1 MTNVNILAERI
12 KTYLGSQITR
22 MAADSPVVG
31 FMKPLILR
39 VLDNHVYKIEDGL
52 KMIADK
58 EGNIDVEAILTE
70 MLESVMSSRPF
81 TINTSFIGDI
91 EIGEGM
97 IKMNLPVVN
106 KRLAFNMSDLQEL
119 KELLTK

>member
-1 MTNVNILAERI
+1 
-12 KTYLGSQITR
+12 
-22 MAADSPVVG
+22 
-31 FMKPLILR
+31 
-39 VLDNHVYKIEDGL
+39 
-52 KMIADK
+52 
-58 EGNIDVEAILTE
+58 
-70 MLESVMSSRPF
+70 MSSRPF

>member
-97 IKMNLPVVN
+97 VKMNLPVVN

>member
-1 MTNVNILAERI
+1 MNVTILADRI
-12 KTYLGSQITR
+12 KTYIGSQVTR
-22 MAADSPVVG
+22 MAAESPVVG
-31 FMKPLILR
+31 FMKPLIIR
-39 VLDNHVYKIEDGL
+39 VLDNNLYKIEDGL

-81 TINTSFIGDI
+81 TLNTSFIGDI

>member
-1 MTNVNILAERI
+1 MNVTILADRI
-12 KTYLGSQITR
+12 KTYIGSQVTR
-22 MAADSPVVG
+22 MAAESPVVG
-31 FMKPLILR
+31 FMKPLIVR
-39 VLDNHVYKIEDGL
+39 VLDNNLYKVEDGL

-70 MLESVMSSRPF
+70 MLESVMSSRSF
-81 TINTSFIGDI
+81 TLNTSFIGDI

-97 IKMNLPVVN
+97 IKMNMPVVN

>member
-106 KRLAFNMSDLQEL
+106 KRLAFSMSDLQEL